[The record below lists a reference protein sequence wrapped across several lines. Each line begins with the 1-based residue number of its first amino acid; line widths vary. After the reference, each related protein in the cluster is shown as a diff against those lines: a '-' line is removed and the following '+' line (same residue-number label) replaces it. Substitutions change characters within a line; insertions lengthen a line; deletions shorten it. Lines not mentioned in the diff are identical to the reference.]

1 VGRGRRPAQGG
12 RGLIVVGK
20 ILDQLGAVARSRAV
34 PDRSPTGVGF
44 RVKTDYSCEPLEL
57 RSRQPRDLPVNVG
70 HDWSRLIGT
79 VRHLE
84 VGAHPGEVWAV
95 ADIRDGQ
102 LPEEPELYFSIEGR
116 SGGRDGAV
124 LSALAVTPRPAG
136 VGLSPLRLFPGD
148 VRGLPETET
157 LRLRTTE
164 PFLARLLERAR
175 AATKR
180 RRYGAPPVVENRSAP
195 APPVEEYDGP
205 VGPIE
210 RSPWVGRVISVR

>member
-1 VGRGRRPAQGG
+1 M
-12 RGLIVVGK
+12 
-20 ILDQLGAVARSRAV
+20 
-34 PDRSPTGVGF
+34 
-44 RVKTDYSCEPLEL
+44 KTTYSHEPLEL

-84 VGAHPGEVWAV
+84 AGAHPGEVWAV

-102 LPEEPELYFSIEGR
+102 LPDEDPLFFSLEGR

-124 LSALAVTPRPAG
+124 LSALAVTGRPAG
-136 VGLSPLRLFPGD
+136 VGLSPLRLFDGD

-157 LRLRTTE
+157 LRLRTSE

-175 AATKR
+175 DATRR
-180 RRYGAPPVVENRSAP
+180 RRYGEPLLVEDRH
-195 APPVEEYDGP
+195 APPVEEYRDEP

-210 RSPWVGRVISVR
+210 RSPWAGRVISVR